1 MKKKV
6 FAICGSTRAQSANL
20 KLLRAIAEMTKDL
33 FCIEIFEGLAQ
44 LPHFNPDLSIENT
57 PDEVV
62 AFRQKIAEADAV
74 LVCTP
79 EYVFSMPGSLKNAL
93 EWTVSTVVFSG
104 KPAGLIT
111 ASAGGKKGHAELKMV
126 MKILGTKFNHK
137 TCLLISSIKAKMD
150 AAGNIRDEKT
160 KLEVEGFVASFERLL
175 K

>member
-1 MKKKV
+1 MKKKI

-104 KPAGLIT
+104 KPAGLI
-111 ASAGGKKGHAELKMV
+111 SSQVELFDTFY
-126 MKILGTKFNHK
+126 L
-137 TCLLISSIKAKMD
+137 
-150 AAGNIRDEKT
+150 AA
-160 KLEVEGFVASFERLL
+160 
-175 K
+175 

>member
-1 MKKKV
+1 MYR
-6 FAICGSTRAQSANL
+6 I
-20 KLLRAIAEMTKDL
+20 I
-33 FCIEIFEGLAQ
+33 
-44 LPHFNPDLSIENT
+44 
-57 PDEVV
+57 
-62 AFRQKIAEADAV
+62 
-74 LVCTP
+74 
-79 EYVFSMPGSLKNAL
+79 
-93 EWTVSTVVFSG
+93 
-104 KPAGLIT
+104 LIDYLT